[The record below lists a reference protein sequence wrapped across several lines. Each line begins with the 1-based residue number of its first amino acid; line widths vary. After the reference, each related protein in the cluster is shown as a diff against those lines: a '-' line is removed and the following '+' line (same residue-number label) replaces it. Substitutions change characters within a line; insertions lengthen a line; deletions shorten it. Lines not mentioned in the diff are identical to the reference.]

1 MGFTMFLVDGILNI
15 LTLDG
20 VIISCLLS
28 SFSFCSGKIGFE
40 PFTEGKGFVREN
52 NFEVN
57 SFWLTIFLSVS
68 YLDLNMSCASL
79 ISR

>member
-15 LTLDG
+15 LALDG

-28 SFSFCSGKIGFE
+28 SFSFCSAKIGFE
-40 PFTEGKGFVREN
+40 PFTEGKGFVNEN

-68 YLDLNMSCASL
+68 YLDLYMSCASL